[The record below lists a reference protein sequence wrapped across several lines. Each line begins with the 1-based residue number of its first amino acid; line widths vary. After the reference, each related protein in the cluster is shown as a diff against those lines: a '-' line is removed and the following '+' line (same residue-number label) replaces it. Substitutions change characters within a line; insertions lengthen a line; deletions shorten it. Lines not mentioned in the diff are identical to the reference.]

1 MEKIITVTQEKVM
14 NWDITFPLHE
24 SFTHLNINT
33 QRNIS
38 AFQLFNSRYIFIS
51 FLISGQD
58 YQGQDYVAEDATKN
72 FVEKTTKIVVKIAKK
87 CSAMD
92 YEAEECAR
100 RDAKKATKKAGLN
113 LAKTL
118 GKTTIGKYDL
128 KFGFLNKN

>member
-1 MEKIITVTQEKVM
+1 METQKKVM

-72 FVEKTTKIVVKIAKK
+72 FVEKTTKIIVKIAKK
-87 CSAMD
+87 CAAKETD
-92 YEAEECAR
+92 EAEVCAR